1 MIFALVSLMMDRFLD
16 SNKPE
21 SADKEPQPVAWL
33 WQNERVERTK
43 TAKKMFFKTAS
54 VPNNTLLTS
63 YKVVYTI
70 AKCKKP
76 NTIADQLILRAAW

>member
-1 MIFALVSLMMDRFLD
+1 MMDRFLD

-43 TAKKMFFKTAS
+43 TAKKNVFQDGISTKQYF
-54 VPNNTLLTS
+54 VN
-63 YKVVYTI
+63 
-70 AKCKKP
+70 
-76 NTIADQLILRAAW
+76 ILQSSLYNREM